1 MSVPA
6 RPNRRPI
13 SQLKRR
19 ADPQPERVEP
29 ANLQEQFTGPL
40 LERSER
46 PAAEFLLEHQAETDP
61 DGMSAVF
68 IP

>member
-1 MSVPA
+1 MSVPT
-6 RPNRRPI
+6 RTNRRPI

-19 ADPQPERVEP
+19 AEPQPDRVEP

-40 LERSER
+40 LERPER
-46 PAAEFLLEHQAETDP
+46 SAAELLVEHQAETDP